1 MFLRKKNQFYIISL
15 RGMEHFPYK
24 INITFPFFSFWKP
37 CTFISLRDKRIG
49 CQSWFYFLVMWSC
62 GYNYNC
68 KDILL
73 IRRKMI
79 MVFKPLRH
87 SISDYQTFKCLIV
100 TYHNLWFAFFI
111 YSLQLFFN
119 CLNFLFSYKYFR
131 WPYVYSFY

>member
-24 INITFPFFSFWKP
+24 INITFPFFSFRKP
-37 CTFISLRDKRIG
+37 CIFISLQDKRIG
-49 CQSWFYFLVMWSC
+49 CQSWFSFLVMWI
-62 GYNYNC
+62 YNC

-79 MVFKPLRH
+79 MVYKPWRH
-87 SISDYQTFKCLIV
+87 STSDYQTYKCLNV
-100 TYHNLWFAFFI
+100 TYHNLWFAFLCIRFNF
-111 YSLQLFFN
+111 FFN

-131 WPYVYSFY
+131 WVYVYSYY